1 MSNEGKKVK
10 IHYTGTLD
18 NGEKF
23 DSSYDRNEP
32 LAFVC
37 MSGAVIKGFDDAVK
51 DMEVGEKKSIHLEP
65 AEAYGEVD
73 KSLIQKVPVDNFA
86 NADQIPVGQDII
98 MRDPNGNTI
107 PVHVVSIENGIIT
120 LDMNHPLA
128 GQPLNF
134 DLELVEVEG

>member
-23 DSSYDRNEP
+23 DSSYDRDEP

-37 MSGAVIKGFDDAVK
+37 MSGAVIPGFDNAVK
-51 DMEVGEKKSIHLEP
+51 DMEVGEKKTVHLEP
-65 AEAYGEVD
+65 SEAYGEVD
-73 KSLIQKVPVDNFA
+73 QTLIQKVPVENFA

-107 PVHVVSIENGIIT
+107 PVHVVSIEDGIIT

-134 DLELVEVEG
+134 DLELVDVEG

>member
-73 KSLIQKVPVDNFA
+73 KSLIQKVPIDNFA

-134 DLELVEVEG
+134 DLELVEVES

>member
-65 AEAYGEVD
+65 AEAYGDVD
-73 KSLIQKVPVDNFA
+73 QTLIQKIPVDNFA
-86 NADQIPVGQDII
+86 NADEIPVGQDII
-98 MRDPNGNTI
+98 MRDPNGNSI
-107 PVHVVSIENGIIT
+107 PVHVVSIEDGIIT

-128 GQPLNF
+128 GQALNF
-134 DLELVEVEG
+134 DLELVEVED

>member
-73 KSLIQKVPVDNFA
+73 NTLIQKIPVDNFA
-86 NADQIPVGQDII
+86 NADEIPVGQDII
-98 MRDPNGNTI
+98 MRDPNGNSI
-107 PVHVVSIENGIIT
+107 PVHVVSIEDGIIT

-128 GQPLNF
+128 GQALNF
-134 DLELVEVEG
+134 DLELVDVEG

>member
-51 DMEVGEKKSIHLEP
+51 DMAVGEKKSVHLEP
-65 AEAYGEVD
+65 ADAYGEVD
-73 KSLIQKVPVDNFA
+73 QSLIQKVPVDNFA
-86 NADQIPVGQDII
+86 NADEIPVGQDII
-98 MRDPNGNTI
+98 MRDPNGNTM
-107 PVHVVSIENGIIT
+107 PVHVVSIEDGIIT

-128 GQPLNF
+128 GQALNF
-134 DLELVEVEG
+134 DLELVDVEG